1 MRIIS
6 AEQLRTILN
15 DLPENPRVVVSGNYA
30 MPQALMTAF
39 DQQVPQYRLH
49 MLNAQKGIPKR
60 PGVTYES
67 AFIGPGMRFQPEL
80 TYIPCRLSL
89 LPVLIKSQL
98 KPDVVL
104 IHTSLPRYDT
114 VSLGTEVNILPAAIE
129 AVRAN
134 GGIVIAQANSHMPY
148 TYGDAQIYE
157 HEIDFLFESDEPLAE
172 HHTSE
177 FSPVG
182 RAIGERIAP
191 LIKDNSTLQLGIG
204 AVPDATLELLKTRNG
219 MRIWTETFS
228 DGVLHLEEASA
239 LDEGVPIT
247 ASFAF
252 GSKRLYEWLHLNR
265 RIRMFRTEKT
275 NDPSQIGKQARMT
288 SINAA
293 LQVDLYD
300 QANAS
305 RVRGQIYSGF
315 GGSTDFITGALHS
328 TGGQSFMALPSW
340 HVKSDTSTIIP
351 LIHGAVTS
359 FQHSHVVTE
368 NGIAR
373 CFGMSERQQAEN
385 LINFAAHP
393 RAKDTLTVAAQEMGI
408 FDKG

>member
-1 MRIIS
+1 M
-6 AEQLRTILN
+6 EQLKTVLK
-15 DLPENPRVVVSGNYA
+15 DLPENPRVIVSGNFA
-30 MPQALMTAF
+30 MPKALMSAF
-39 DQQVPQYRLH
+39 DSQVPKYRLH
-49 MLNAQKGIPKR
+49 MLNAPAGIPHR
-60 PGVTYES
+60 EGVSYES
-67 AFIGPGMRFQPEL
+67 AFIGPGMRNSKRL
-80 TYIPCRLSL
+80 TYVPCRLSL
-89 LPVLIKSQL
+89 LPVLIMSHL
-98 KPDVVL
+98 KPDIVL
-104 IHTSLPRYDT
+104 IHTSLPRFDT
-114 VSLGTEVNILPAAIE
+114 ISLGTEVNILPAAIE
-129 AVRAN
+129 AARAN

-157 HEIDFLFESDEPLAE
+157 HEIDFLLESDEPLTE
-172 HHTSE
+172 HHSSTLT
-177 FSPVG
+177 PVG

-191 LIKDNSTLQLGIG
+191 MIKDNSTLQLGIG
-204 AVPDATLELLKTRNG
+204 AVPDATLELLKSRSG

-228 DGVLHLEEASA
+228 DGVLNLEEASA

-247 ASFAF
+247 ASFVF

-305 RVRGQIYSGF
+305 RVRNKIYSGF

-340 HVKSDTSTIIP
+340 HRKSNSSTIVP
-351 LIHGAVTS
+351 LIDGAVTS

-373 CFGMSERQQAEN
+373 CFGMSEREQAEN
-385 LINFAAHP
+385 IIEFAAHP
-393 RAKDTLTVAAQEMGI
+393 DARAELTTAARAMGLL
-408 FDKG
+408 D

>member
-1 MRIIS
+1 MRRIS
-6 AEQLRTILN
+6 LEQLKTVLK
-15 DLPENPRVVVSGNYA
+15 DLPDNPRVVVSGNFA
-30 MPQALMTAF
+30 MPKALMAAF
-39 DQQVPQYRLH
+39 DAQVPRYRLH
-49 MLNAQKGIPKR
+49 MLNAQLGIPR
-60 PGVTYES
+60 REGVSHES
-67 AFIGPGMRFQPEL
+67 AFIGPGMRNYEDL
-80 TYIPCRLSL
+80 TYIPSRLSL
-89 LPVLIKSQL
+89 LPVLIKNHL
-98 KPDVVL
+98 KPDIVL
-104 IHTSLPRYDT
+104 IHTSLPRFDT

-129 AVRAN
+129 SVRSN

-157 HEIDFLFESDEPLAE
+157 HEIDFLLESDEPLTE
-172 HHTSE
+172 HATGNL
-177 FSPVG
+177 SPIG

-191 LIKDNSTLQLGIG
+191 MIKDNSTLQLGIG

-228 DGVLHLEEASA
+228 DGVLNMEEASA

-247 ASFAF
+247 ASFVF

-305 RVRGQIYSGF
+305 RVRGKIYSGF

-340 HVKSDTSTIIP
+340 HDKSNTSSIIP
-351 LIHGAVTS
+351 LIDGAVTS

-368 NGIAR
+368 IGIAR

-385 LINFAAHP
+385 LIASAAHP
-393 RAKDTLTVAAQEMGI
+393 DARASLTQAARDMGL
-408 FDKG
+408 FE

>member
-1 MRIIS
+1 
-6 AEQLRTILN
+6 
-15 DLPENPRVVVSGNYA
+15 
-30 MPQALMTAF
+30 
-39 DQQVPQYRLH
+39 VPAYRLH
-49 MLNAQKGIPKR
+49 MLNAQKGIPDR
-60 PGVTYES
+60 DGVTYES
-67 AFIGPGMRFQPEL
+67 AFIGPGMRNSPHL
-80 TYIPCRLSL
+80 TYVPSRLSL
-89 LPVLIKSQL
+89 LPVVISNHL

-104 IHTSLPRYDT
+104 IHTSLPRFDT

-148 TYGDAQIYE
+148 TYGDSQIYE
-157 HEIDFLFESDEPLAE
+157 HEIDFLFESDEQLDQHLSGE
-172 HHTSE
+172 L
-177 FSPVG
+177 SPTG

-191 LIKDNSTLQLGIG
+191 MIKDHSTLQMGIG
-204 AVPDATLELLKTRNG
+204 AVPDATLELLKERNG

-228 DGVLHLEEASA
+228 DGVLHLEEAGA

-247 ASFAF
+247 ASFVF
-252 GSKRLYEWLHLNR
+252 GSKRLYGWLHLNR
-265 RIRMFRTEKT
+265 RIRMFSTEKT

-305 RVRGQIYSGF
+305 RVRGRIYSGF

-340 HVKSDTSTIIP
+340 HAKSNSSTIIP
-351 LIHGAVTS
+351 LIDGAVTS

-373 CFGMSERQQAEN
+373 CFGMSEREQAEN
-385 LINFAAHP
+385 LIGFAAHP
-393 RAKDTLTVAAQEMGI
+393 NAREDLTKAAQQMGLL
-408 FDKG
+408 

>member
-1 MRIIS
+1 MRRITI
-6 AEQLRTILN
+6 EQLKTILK
-15 DLPENPRVVVSGNYA
+15 DLPENPRVVVSGNFA
-30 MPQALMTAF
+30 MPKALMSAF
-39 DQQVPQYRLH
+39 DAQVPKYRLH
-49 MLNAQKGIPKR
+49 MLNAQKDIPR
-60 PGVTYES
+60 REGVSYES
-67 AFIGPGMRFQPEL
+67 SFIGPGMRNRKEL
-80 TYIPCRLSL
+80 TYIPSRLSL
-89 LPVLIKSQL
+89 LPVLIKSHL

-104 IHTSLPRYDT
+104 IHTSLPRFDT

-129 AVRAN
+129 SVRAN
-134 GGIVIAQANSHMPY
+134 GGIVIAQANSRMPY

-157 HEIDFLFESDEPLAE
+157 HEIDFLLESDEPLTE
-172 HHTSE
+172 HKSGELSAT
-177 FSPVG
+177 G

-191 LIKDNSTLQLGIG
+191 MIKDNSTLQMGIG
-204 AVPDATLELLKTRNG
+204 AVPDATLELLKSRNG
-219 MRIWTETFS
+219 LRIWTETFS
-228 DGVLHLEEASA
+228 DGVLNLEEASS

-247 ASFAF
+247 ASFVF

-275 NDPSQIGKQARMT
+275 NDPSQIGRQARMT

-305 RVRGQIYSGF
+305 RVRGKIYSGF

-340 HVKSDTSTIIP
+340 HEKSDSSTIIP
-351 LIHGAVTS
+351 LIDGAVTS

-368 NGIAR
+368 NGVAP

-385 LINFAAHP
+385 LISFAAHP
-393 RAKDTLTVAAQEMGI
+393 NARESLSKAAQSLGL
-408 FDKG
+408 FD

>member
-1 MRIIS
+1 MD
-6 AEQLRTILN
+6 QLKTILKN
-15 DLPENPRVVVSGNYA
+15 LPENPRVVVSGNYA
-30 MPQALMTAF
+30 MPKALMATF
-39 DQQVPQYRLH
+39 DSQVPNFILH
-49 MLNAQKGIPKR
+49 MLNAQVEIPRREGIS
-60 PGVTYES
+60 YES
-67 AFIGPGMRFQPEL
+67 AFIGPGMRNLPNV

-89 LPVLIKSQL
+89 LPVLIKSHL

-104 IHTSLPRYDT
+104 LHTSLPRFDT

-134 GGIVIAQANSHMPY
+134 GGIVIAQANAHMPY

-157 HEIDFLFESDEPLAE
+157 HEIDFLIESDEELTE
-172 HHTSE
+172 HHASELTSI
-177 FSPVG
+177 G
-182 RAIGERIAP
+182 RAIGEQIAR

-204 AVPDATLELLKTRNG
+204 SIPDATLELLKFRNG

-228 DGVLHLEEASA
+228 DGVLNLEEASA
-239 LDEGVPIT
+239 LDEGIPIT

-252 GSKRLYEWLHLNR
+252 GSKRLYEWMHLNR

-275 NDPSQIGKQARMT
+275 NDPSQISRQARMT
-288 SINAA
+288 SINGTM
-293 LQVDLYD
+293 QVDLYD

-305 RVRGQIYSGF
+305 RIRGQIYSGI

-340 HVKSDTSTIIP
+340 HTKSNSSTIVP
-351 LIHGAVTS
+351 LIDGAVTS

-373 CFGMSERQQAEN
+373 CFGMSEREQAAN
-385 LINFAAHP
+385 LIHYAAHP
-393 RAKDTLTVAAQEMGI
+393 DARENLTSAAKKMGLL
-408 FDKG
+408 G

>member
-1 MRIIS
+1 MRRIS
-6 AEQLRTILN
+6 MDQLKTILKN
-15 DLPENPRVVVSGNYA
+15 LPENPRVVVSGNYA
-30 MPQALMTAF
+30 MPKALMATF
-39 DQQVPQYRLH
+39 DSQVPNYILH
-49 MLNAQKGIPKR
+49 MLNAQVEIPRRAGIS
-60 PGVTYES
+60 YES
-67 AFIGPGMRFQPEL
+67 AFIGPGMRNLPNV

-89 LPVLIKSQL
+89 LPVLIKSHL

-104 IHTSLPRYDT
+104 LHTSLPRFDT

-134 GGIVIAQANSHMPY
+134 GGIVIAQANAHMPY

-157 HEIDFLFESDEPLAE
+157 HEIDFLIESDEELTE
-172 HHTSE
+172 HHASE
-177 FSPVG
+177 LTPIG
-182 RAIGERIAP
+182 RAIGEQIAR

-204 AVPDATLELLKTRNG
+204 SIPDATLELLKFRNG

-228 DGVLHLEEASA
+228 DGVLNLEEASA
-239 LDEGVPIT
+239 LDEGIPIT

-252 GSKRLYEWLHLNR
+252 GSKRLYEWMHLNR

-275 NDPSQIGKQARMT
+275 NDPSQISRQARMT
-288 SINAA
+288 SINGTM
-293 LQVDLYD
+293 QVDLYD

-305 RVRGQIYSGF
+305 RIRGQIYSGI

-340 HVKSDTSTIIP
+340 HAKSNSSTIVP
-351 LIHGAVTS
+351 LIDGAVTS

-373 CFGMSERQQAEN
+373 CFGMSEREQAAN
-385 LINFAAHP
+385 LIHYAAHP
-393 RAKDTLTVAAQEMGI
+393 DARENLTSAAKKMGLL
-408 FDKG
+408 G

>member
-1 MRIIS
+1 MRRIS
-6 AEQLRTILN
+6 LEQLKTVLK
-15 DLPENPRVVVSGNYA
+15 DLPDNPRVVVSGNFA
-30 MPQALMTAF
+30 MPKALMSAF
-39 DQQVPQYRLH
+39 DSQVPKYRLH
-49 MLNAQKGIPKR
+49 MLNAQMGIPR
-60 PGVTYES
+60 REGVAYES
-67 AFIGPGMRFQPEL
+67 AFIGPGMRDYEDL
-80 TYIPCRLSL
+80 TYVPSRLSL
-89 LPVLIKSQL
+89 LPVLIKSHL

-104 IHTSLPRYDT
+104 IHTSLPRFDT

-157 HEIDFLFESDEPLAE
+157 HEIDFLLESDEALTE
-172 HHTSE
+172 H
-177 FSPVG
+177 FSGELTATG

-191 LIKDNSTLQLGIG
+191 MIKDNSTLQLGIG
-204 AVPDATLELLKTRNG
+204 AVPDATLELLKSRNG
-219 MRIWTETFS
+219 MRIWSETFS
-228 DGVLHLEEASA
+228 DGVLNMEEASA

-247 ASFAF
+247 ASFVF
-252 GSKRLYEWLHLNR
+252 GTKRLYEWLHLNR

-305 RVRGQIYSGF
+305 RVRGKIYSGF

-340 HVKSDTSTIIP
+340 HAKSNTSTIIP
-351 LIHGAVTS
+351 LIDGAVTS

-368 NGIAR
+368 IGIAR
-373 CFGMSERQQAEN
+373 CFGMSEREQAEN
-385 LINFAAHP
+385 LIAFAAHP
-393 RAKDTLTVAAQEMGI
+393 EARVSLTQAAQGMGLL
-408 FDKG
+408 D

>member
-1 MRIIS
+1 MRRITS
-6 AEQLRTILN
+6 EQLKTILK
-15 DLPENPRVVVSGNYA
+15 DLPDNPRVIVSGNFA
-30 MPQALMTAF
+30 MPKALMAAF
-39 DQQVPQYRLH
+39 DAQVPAYRLH
-49 MLNAQKGIPKR
+49 MLNAQKGIPDR
-60 PGVTYES
+60 DGVTYES
-67 AFIGPGMRFQPEL
+67 AFIGPGMRNSPHL
-80 TYIPCRLSL
+80 TYVPSRLSL
-89 LPVLIKSQL
+89 LPVVISNHL

-104 IHTSLPRYDT
+104 IHTSLPRFDT

-148 TYGDAQIYE
+148 TYGDSQIYE
-157 HEIDFLFESDEPLAE
+157 HEIDFLFESDEQLDQHLSGE
-172 HHTSE
+172 L
-177 FSPVG
+177 SPTG

-191 LIKDNSTLQLGIG
+191 MIKDHSTLQMGIG
-204 AVPDATLELLKTRNG
+204 AVPDATLELLKERNG

-228 DGVLHLEEASA
+228 DGVLHLEEAGA

-247 ASFAF
+247 ASFVF
-252 GSKRLYEWLHLNR
+252 GSKRLYGWLHLNR
-265 RIRMFRTEKT
+265 RIRMFSTEKT

-305 RVRGQIYSGF
+305 RVRGRIYSGF

-340 HVKSDTSTIIP
+340 HAKSNSSTIIP
-351 LIHGAVTS
+351 LIDGAVTS

-373 CFGMSERQQAEN
+373 CFGMSEREQAEN
-385 LINFAAHP
+385 LIGFAAHP
-393 RAKDTLTVAAQEMGI
+393 NAREDLTKAAQQMGLL
-408 FDKG
+408 

>member
-1 MRIIS
+1 MRRIS
-6 AEQLRTILN
+6 IDQLKTILK
-15 DLPENPRVVVSGNYA
+15 DLPENPRVVVSGNFS
-30 MPQALMTAF
+30 MPKTLMSAF
-39 DQQVPQYRLH
+39 DKQVPKYRLH
-49 MLNAQKGIPKR
+49 MLNAQVGIPHR
-60 PGVTYES
+60 EGVSYES
-67 AFIGPGMRFQPEL
+67 AFIGPGMRNSKQL
-80 TYIPCRLSL
+80 TYIPSRLSL
-89 LPVLIKSQL
+89 LPVLIKNHL

-104 IHTSLPRYDT
+104 IHTSLPRFDT

-129 AVRAN
+129 SVRAN

-157 HEIDFLFESDEPLAE
+157 HEIDFLIESDEPLTE
-172 HHTSE
+172 HVSGE
-177 FSPVG
+177 LSAVG

-191 LIKDNSTLQLGIG
+191 MIKDNSTLQMGIG
-204 AVPDATLELLKTRNG
+204 AVPDATLELLKNRNG

-228 DGVLHLEEASA
+228 DGVLNLEEASA

-247 ASFAF
+247 ASFVF
-252 GSKRLYEWLHLNR
+252 GTKRLYEWLHLNR
-265 RIRMFRTEKT
+265 RVRMFRTEKT

-305 RVRGQIYSGF
+305 RVRGSIYSGF

-340 HVKSDTSTIIP
+340 HAKSNSSTIIP
-351 LIHGAVTS
+351 LIDGAVTS

-373 CFGMSERQQAEN
+373 CFGMSEREQAEN
-385 LINFAAHP
+385 LIEFAAHP
-393 RAKDTLTVAAQEMGI
+393 DARIDLTKAARGMGLL
-408 FDKG
+408 G

>member
-1 MRIIS
+1 MRRIS
-6 AEQLRTILN
+6 LEQLKTVLK

-30 MPQALMTAF
+30 MPKALVAAF
-39 DQQVPQYRLH
+39 DAQVPKYLLH
-49 MLNAQKGIPKR
+49 MLNAQVEIPKR
-60 PGVTYES
+60 EGVSYES
-67 AFIGPGMRFQPEL
+67 AFIGPGMRNLPNV

-89 LPVLIKSQL
+89 LPVLIKSHL

-104 IHTSLPRYDT
+104 IHTSLPRFDT

-134 GGIVIAQANSHMPY
+134 GGIVIAQANSQMPY

-157 HEIDFLFESDEPLAE
+157 HEIDFLIESDEALNE
-172 HHTSE
+172 HHAAELTST
-177 FSPVG
+177 G
-182 RAIGERIAP
+182 RAIGEQIAR

-204 AVPDATLELLKTRNG
+204 AVPDATLELLKARNG

-228 DGVLHLEEASA
+228 DGVLSMEEASA
-239 LDEGVPIT
+239 LDEGIPIT

-252 GSKRLYEWLHLNR
+252 GTKRLYEWMHLNR

-275 NDPSQIGKQARMT
+275 NDPSQISRQARMT
-288 SINAA
+288 SINGTM
-293 LQVDLYD
+293 QVDLYD

-305 RVRGQIYSGF
+305 RIRGKIYSGI

-340 HVKSDTSTIIP
+340 HQKSNSSTIIP
-351 LIHGAVTS
+351 LIEGAVTS

-373 CFGMSERQQAEN
+373 CFGMSEREQAAN
-385 LINFAAHP
+385 LIQHAAHP
-393 RAKDTLTVAAQEMGI
+393 AAREALSLAAQKMGLI
-408 FDKG
+408 D

>member
-1 MRIIS
+1 
-6 AEQLRTILN
+6 
-15 DLPENPRVVVSGNYA
+15 
-30 MPQALMTAF
+30 
-39 DQQVPQYRLH
+39 
-49 MLNAQKGIPKR
+49 MLNAQIGIPHR
-60 PGVTYES
+60 EGVSYES
-67 AFIGPGMRFQPEL
+67 AFIGPGMRNSKQL
-80 TYIPCRLSL
+80 TYIPSRLSL
-89 LPVLIKSQL
+89 LPVLIKNHL

-104 IHTSLPRYDT
+104 IHTSLPRFDT

-129 AVRAN
+129 SVRAN

-157 HEIDFLFESDEPLAE
+157 HEIDFLLESDEPLTE
-172 HHTSE
+172 HVSGE
-177 FSPVG
+177 LSAVG

-191 LIKDNSTLQLGIG
+191 MIKDKSTLQMGIG
-204 AVPDATLELLKTRNG
+204 AVPDATLELLKNRNG

-228 DGVLHLEEASA
+228 DGVLNLEEASA

-247 ASFAF
+247 ASFVF
-252 GSKRLYEWLHLNR
+252 GTKRLYEWLHLNR
-265 RIRMFRTEKT
+265 RVRMFRTEKT

-305 RVRGQIYSGF
+305 RVRGSIYSGF

-340 HVKSDTSTIIP
+340 HAKSNSSTIIP
-351 LIHGAVTS
+351 LIDGAVTS

-373 CFGMSERQQAEN
+373 CFGMSEREQAEN
-385 LINFAAHP
+385 LIEFAAHP
-393 RAKDTLTVAAQEMGI
+393 DARVDLTKAAREMGLL
-408 FDKG
+408 G

>member
-1 MRIIS
+1 MRRIS
-6 AEQLRTILN
+6 FEQLKTVLK
-15 DLPENPRVVVSGNYA
+15 DLPDNPRVVVSGNFA
-30 MPQALMTAF
+30 MPKALMSAF
-39 DQQVPQYRLH
+39 DAEVPKYRLH
-49 MLNAQKGIPKR
+49 MLNAQVGIPHR
-60 PGVTYES
+60 EGVSYES
-67 AFIGPGMRFQPEL
+67 AFIGRGMRNSKQL
-80 TYIPCRLSL
+80 TYIPSRLSL
-89 LPVLIKSQL
+89 LPVLIKSHL
-98 KPDVVL
+98 KPDIVL
-104 IHTSLPRYDT
+104 IHTSLPRFDT

-129 AVRAN
+129 SVRAN
-134 GGIVIAQANSHMPY
+134 GGLVIAQANSHMPY

-157 HEIDFLFESDEPLAE
+157 HEIDFLIESDEALTEHVSGPL
-172 HHTSE
+172 T
-177 FSPVG
+177 PIG

-191 LIKDNSTLQLGIG
+191 MIKDNSTLQLGIG
-204 AVPDATLELLKTRNG
+204 AVPDATLELLKARNG

-228 DGVLHLEEASA
+228 DGVLNMEEASA

-247 ASFAF
+247 ASFVF

-305 RVRGQIYSGF
+305 RVRGTIYSGF

-340 HVKSDTSTIIP
+340 HAKSNTSTIIP
-351 LIHGAVTS
+351 LIDGAVTS

-373 CFGMSERQQAEN
+373 CFGMSEREQAEN
-385 LINFAAHP
+385 IIEFAAHP
-393 RAKDTLTVAAQEMGI
+393 DARAELTKTAQQMGLLC
-408 FDKG
+408 

>member
-1 MRIIS
+1 MRRISIDQLKII
-6 AEQLRTILN
+6 LK
-15 DLPENPRVVVSGNYA
+15 DLPQNPRVIVSGNFA
-30 MPQALMTAF
+30 MPQTLMSAF
-39 DQQVPQYRLH
+39 DKEVPKYRLH
-49 MLNAQKGIPKR
+49 MLNAQIGIPSR
-60 PGVTYES
+60 EGVSYES
-67 AFIGPGMRFQPEL
+67 SFIGPGMRNSREL
-80 TYIPCRLSL
+80 TYVPSRLSL
-89 LPVLIKSQL
+89 LPVLIKSHL

-104 IHTSLPRYDT
+104 IHTSLPRFDT

-129 AVRAN
+129 AARAN

-157 HEIDFLFESDEPLAE
+157 HEIDFLLESNEPLTE
-172 HHTSE
+172 HHSGELT
-177 FSPVG
+177 PIG

-191 LIKDNSTLQLGIG
+191 MIKDNSTLQMGIG
-204 AVPDATLELLKTRNG
+204 AVPDATLELLKSRNG

-228 DGVLHLEEASA
+228 DGVLNLEEASA

-247 ASFAF
+247 ASFVF

-293 LQVDLYD
+293 LQVDLFD

-305 RVRGQIYSGF
+305 RVRGKIYSGF

-340 HVKSDTSTIIP
+340 HGKSDSSTIIP
-351 LIHGAVTS
+351 LIDGAVTS

-373 CFGMSERQQAEN
+373 CFGMSEREQAQN
-385 LINFAAHP
+385 LIAFVAHP
-393 RAKDTLTVAAQEMGI
+393 NARASLTSAAQSMGLL
-408 FDKG
+408 DQ

>member
-1 MRIIS
+1 M
-6 AEQLRTILN
+6 EQLKTILK
-15 DLPENPRVVVSGNYA
+15 DLPDNPRVVVSGNYA
-30 MPQALMTAF
+30 MPKALMAAF
-39 DQQVPQYRLH
+39 DSQLPKYLLH
-49 MLNAQKGIPKR
+49 MLNAQVEIPKR
-60 PGVTYES
+60 EGVSYES
-67 AFIGPGMRFQPEL
+67 AFIGPGMRNLPHV

-89 LPVLIKSQL
+89 LPVLIKSHL

-104 IHTSLPRYDT
+104 IHTSLPRFDT

-134 GGIVIAQANSHMPY
+134 GGIVIAQANARMPY

-157 HEIDFLFESDEPLAE
+157 HEIDFLVQCDEELAE
-172 HHTSE
+172 HHSSE
-177 FSPVG
+177 LTPIG
-182 RAIGERIAP
+182 RAIGEQIAR

-204 AVPDATLELLKTRNG
+204 SVPDATLELLKARNG
-219 MRIWTETFS
+219 MRVWTETFS
-228 DGVLHLEEASA
+228 DGVLNLEEASA

-252 GSKRLYEWLHLNR
+252 GTKRLYEWMHLNR

-275 NDPSQIGKQARMT
+275 NDPSQISRQARMT
-288 SINAA
+288 SINGTM
-293 LQVDLYD
+293 QVDLYD

-305 RVRGQIYSGF
+305 RIKGKIYSGI

-340 HVKSDTSTIIP
+340 HAKSNSSTIVP
-351 LIHGAVTS
+351 LIDGAVTS

-373 CFGMSERQQAEN
+373 CFGMSEREQATN
-385 LINFAAHP
+385 LIHYAAHP
-393 RAKDTLTVAAQEMGI
+393 DARASLTAAAQKMGLLE
-408 FDKG
+408 